1 MALADMSTQLFR
13 QEALDHQ
20 RDPVRGSLL
29 LAASPR
35 STWLSIA
42 AFAIAA
48 LLVIYASIGEFS
60 RKAHVQGYLAPNK
73 GLIKIYPQA
82 KGTLLERRVEEGQR
96 VRKGDIMAV
105 VSTERGSLS
114 VRAVNDA
121 TMDLL
126 RDRRDSLERELASQ
140 ERIDQL
146 RVHGIDDS
154 LSNLRAEQQ
163 QLDAAISTVEQRLQ
177 ATQRE
182 VERFEELK
190 KDGFVADNK
199 LQQQRD
205 LVLEHR
211 GRLQVLQRDRVA
223 LQGRRAELTNSRAS
237 AALEAE
243 ASQAALQRRIA
254 EVQQELT
261 QHQSNSDIVITAP
274 ADGVV
279 STILIAPGQQ
289 TRPET
294 PLLSII
300 PEGAS
305 LEAKLL
311 VPSQAIGF
319 IAPQQSVAL
328 RFGAFPYQRFG
339 HHEGVVSSI
348 AKTLLLPGDA
358 SLPLPLDEPAYLV
371 TVELRDQAVH
381 AYGKTFP
388 LQAGM
393 ALDGDVMLD
402 RRSIIEWIFDP
413 LFSLV
418 QRT

>member
-1 MALADMSTQLFR
+1 MSTPLFR

-35 STWLSIA
+35 STWLSVA

-48 LLVIYASIGEFS
+48 LLVTYASIGEFS
-60 RKAHVQGYLAPNK
+60 RKAHVQGFLSPNK
-73 GLIKIYPQA
+73 GLIKVYPQIE
-82 KGTLLERRVEEGQR
+82 GTLVERRVDEGQQ
-96 VRKGDIMAV
+96 VRRGDILAV

-114 VRAVNDA
+114 VRDVNDA
-121 TMDLL
+121 TMELL
-126 RDRRDSLERELASQ
+126 RERRASLERELASQ
-140 ERIDQL
+140 HEIDRL
-146 RVHGIDDS
+146 RLQGIDER
-154 LSNLRAEQQ
+154 LANLHEEQQ
-163 QLDAAISTVEQRLQ
+163 QLDVAIATVEQRLQ
-177 ATQRE
+177 AAQRE
-182 VERFEELK
+182 TERFARLK
-190 KDGFVADNK
+190 KEGFVAANQ

-211 GRLQVLQRDRVA
+211 GRLQVLRRDRIA
-223 LQGRRAELTNSRAS
+223 LQGRRGELVNQKAS
-237 AALEAE
+237 AALESE
-243 ASQAALQRRIA
+243 AAKAALQRRIA

-261 QHQSNSDIVITAP
+261 QHQSNSDIVISAP
-274 ADGVV
+274 TDGVV
-279 STILIAPGQQ
+279 SNILITPGQR

-300 PEGAS
+300 PEGAN

-311 VPSQAIGF
+311 VPSHAIGF

-328 RFGAFPYQRFG
+328 RYGAFPYQRFG
-339 HHEGVVSSI
+339 HYEGVVGSI

-358 SLPLPLDEPAYLV
+358 SLPLPLKEPAYVV
-371 TVELRDQAVH
+371 TIELADQSVR
-381 AYGKTFP
+381 AYGKSFP

-393 ALDGDVMLD
+393 ALDADVMLD

>member
-1 MALADMSTQLFR
+1 MSTPLFR
-13 QEALDHQ
+13 QEALDYQ

-35 STWLSIA
+35 STLLSVA
-42 AFAIAA
+42 AFVIAA
-48 LLVIYASIGEFS
+48 LLIAYASIGEFS
-60 RKAHVQGYLAPNK
+60 RKAHVRGYLAPNK
-73 GLIKIYPQA
+73 GLIKVYPQVE
-82 KGTLLERRVEEGQR
+82 GTLVERRVEEGQQ
-96 VRKGDIMAV
+96 VRRGDILAV
-105 VSTERGSLS
+105 VSTRRGSLS
-114 VRAVNDA
+114 VRDVNDA

-126 RDRRDSLERELASQ
+126 RERRASLERELASQ
-140 ERIDQL
+140 ARIDRL
-146 RVHGIDDS
+146 RLQGIDDS
-154 LSNLRAEQQ
+154 LAHLDEEQQ
-163 QLDAAISTVEQRLQ
+163 QLDAAIATVEQRLQ
-177 ATQRE
+177 AAQRE
-182 VERFEELK
+182 TGRFVQLK
-190 KDGFVADNK
+190 KDGFVAANQ

-211 GRLQVLQRDRVA
+211 GRLQVLKRDRVA
-223 LQGRRAELTNSRAS
+223 LQGRRSELVNDKAA

-243 ASQAALQRRIA
+243 AAMAALQRRIA

-261 QHQSNSDIVITAP
+261 QHQSNSDIVIAAP
-274 ADGVV
+274 AEGVV
-279 STILIAPGQQ
+279 STILIKPGQR

-311 VPSQAIGF
+311 VPSHAIGF
-319 IAPQQSVAL
+319 IAPRQSVAL
-328 RFGAFPYQRFG
+328 RYGAFPYQRFG
-339 HHEGVVSSI
+339 HYEGEVGSI

-358 SLPLPLDEPAYLV
+358 SLPLQLDEPAYVV
-371 TVELRDQAVH
+371 TITLSDQSVR
-381 AYGKTFP
+381 AYGKSFP

-393 ALDGDVMLD
+393 ALDADVMLD